1 MALEKTLKGLL
12 DCKEI
17 KPVDPKGK
25 QLWIFIGRTDAEAD
39 TPILWPPDAKKRLI
53 GKDPDAWEDWR
64 QEKRTTEDE
73 MVGWH
78 HWLSKFEQTL
88 GDSEGQESVACCSP
102 WGPTKSWTQLSN
114 WPTTQ
119 YCTVSTDTCRDARMW
134 RRTPGR
140 RTNLCEWIGKC
151 TFTSLKVCNLKARVS
166 GTYCI
171 NFSF

>member
-1 MALEKTLKGLL
+1 MERIQSGTRIQRMLSMIPLCSVSRAIPWGLGGSLATL
-12 DCKEI
+12 
-17 KPVDPKGK
+17 
-25 QLWIFIGRTDAEAD
+25 TDVKNWH
-39 TPILWPPDAKKRLI
+39 T
-53 GKDPDAWEDWR
+53 GKDPDAGKDWK

-140 RTNLCEWIGKC
+140 RTNLREWIGKC